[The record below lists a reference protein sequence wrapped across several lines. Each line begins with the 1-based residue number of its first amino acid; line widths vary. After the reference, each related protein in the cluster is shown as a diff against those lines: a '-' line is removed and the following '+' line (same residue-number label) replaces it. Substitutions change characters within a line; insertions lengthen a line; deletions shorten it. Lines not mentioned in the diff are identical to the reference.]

1 MIRCEQP
8 YRRTA
13 CDADDRAETC
23 TRIIRV
29 SGDLKEPSRLASL
42 HESVAAA
49 ILPGRRHVVVDL
61 AEVEAGDSRL
71 VAELVSIARRA
82 RRFGVRLD
90 LRLSRGIDAWV
101 RIFRL
106 ERVLPL
112 ADCA

>member
-1 MIRCEQP
+1 MTRCEQH
-8 YRRTA
+8 YRRAA

-29 SGDLKEPSRLASL
+29 SGDLRLRSTLAAL
-42 HESVAAA
+42 HQQSDAA
-49 ILPGRRHVVVDL
+49 ICPGQRRVVLDL
-61 AEVEAGDSRL
+61 AEVDAADSRL

-82 RRFGVRLD
+82 RRFGVELD
-90 LRLSRGIDAWV
+90 LRLSRGIDTWV

-106 ERVLPL
+106 ERVLPP